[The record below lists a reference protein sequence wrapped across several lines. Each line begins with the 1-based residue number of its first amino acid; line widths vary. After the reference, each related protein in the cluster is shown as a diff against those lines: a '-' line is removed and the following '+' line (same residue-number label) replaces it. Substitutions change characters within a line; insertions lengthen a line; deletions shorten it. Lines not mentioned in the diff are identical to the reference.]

1 MEHDIMGRV
10 AQKGRSTRHRCE
22 NATFPFDA
30 QVLIDPRTLRD
41 PMHQRFGL
49 MGVEIVADDMPTR
62 GLWGGGDH
70 GLQMRQEIGLGA
82 RGSTSRGQDLSG
94 DDIAAH
100 DKGTGAMADKLST
113 WVTPSARL
121 QNRA

>member
-10 AQKGRSTRHRCE
+10 AEKGRSTRHGCE

-41 PMHQRFGL
+41 PMHRQIRIDGYGDVSQTICQR
-49 MGVEIVADDMPTR
+49 ISI
-62 GLWGGGDH
+62 WGGGDH
-70 GLQMRQEIGLGA
+70 GLQMRQEIGKVSHKTAKKQGPE
-82 RGSTSRGQDLSG
+82 SSG

-100 DKGTGAMADKLST
+100 E
-113 WVTPSARL
+113 
-121 QNRA
+121 